1 MLVDYNTCQKFQT
14 LNFWKLRFWT
24 KFLELHPMK
33 KLRALDVFLFWT
45 LMSKVK
51 IVQNVVLNRMIFA
64 VYFDQQKQNKG
75 SDRPYKQ
82 QSCDQYFETAK

>member
-1 MLVDYNTCQKFQT
+1 
-14 LNFWKLRFWT
+14 
-24 KFLELHPMK
+24 
-33 KLRALDVFLFWT
+33 
-45 LMSKVK
+45 MSEVK
-51 IVQNVVLNRMIFA
+51 IAKRDVVLNRMIFI

>member
-1 MLVDYNTCQKFQT
+1 MFI
-14 LNFWKLRFWT
+14 
-24 KFLELHPMK
+24 ELHPMK
-33 KLRALDVFLFWT
+33 KCRALDVFCFGPLR
-45 LMSKVK
+45 LKLKLSKRD
-51 IVQNVVLNRMIFA
+51 VVLNRMIFT